1 MSGGPLSGVR
11 VVDLTQM
18 LAGPFTTMLLAD
30 LGADVIKVE
39 PPQGDETRKQGPHL
53 ADDDLHSYGG
63 YFQSVNRSKK
73 SVSLDLKSE
82 GGHEALLTLVD
93 HADILVEN
101 FRVGVMDRLGLSYES
116 LHERNPALVYVAVRG
131 FGDPRTG
138 ASPYQNWPAFDV
150 VAQAM
155 GGLVGMTGATAD
167 SPTKAGPGIG
177 DIFPGTLAATGA
189 LAALLHARSTGEGQF
204 VDVAMYDG
212 VLALCERMAFQF
224 SYGQEIA
231 GPSGNSHPLLS
242 PFGVF
247 PASDGWV
254 AVAAPRNHQWADLAR
269 LMGYP
274 QLAADERFEDNQQ
287 RVKHRAE
294 VDEVVSGWTSART
307 REEIAEVLGGVV
319 PFGPVNTAERI
330 FADPHVAARGMLA
343 EVPHAGSGKTVRIVN
358 SPIKFTQTPTE
369 GPVRA
374 PILGEHTRELLLAA
388 GCDEA
393 QVQSWIRSGNVLD
406 GSIPTMRAAAS
417 PASPDRR

>member
-1 MSGGPLSGVR
+1 MSGGPLDGVR

-18 LAGPFTTMLLAD
+18 LSGPFTTMLLAD
-30 LGADVIKVE
+30 LGADVTKVE

-53 ADDDLHSYGG
+53 ADDDLRSYGA

-82 GGHEALLTLVD
+82 GGRHALLSLVD

-101 FRVGVMDRLGLSYES
+101 FRVGVMDRLGLSYEF

-138 ASPYQNWPAFDV
+138 ASPYQDWPAFDV

-155 GGLVGMTGATAD
+155 GGLVGTTGATAD
-167 SPTKAGPGIG
+167 APTKAGPGIG

-189 LAALLHARSTGEGQF
+189 LAALLHARSTGVGQF

-212 VLALCERMAFQF
+212 ILALCERMAYQY
-224 SYGQEIA
+224 SYRQEIA
-231 GPSGNSHPLLS
+231 GPAGNSHPLLS
-242 PFGVF
+242 PFGIF

-254 AVAAPRNHQWADLAR
+254 AVAAPRTHQWADLVR
-269 LMGYP
+269 LMGCP
-274 QLAADERFEDNQQ
+274 DLAADERFEDNQQ
-287 RVKHRAE
+287 RVMHRAE
-294 VDEVVSGWTSART
+294 VDEIVSEWTSSRT
-307 REEIAEVLGGVV
+307 REEIADVLGGIV

-330 FADPHVAARGMLA
+330 FDDPHVAARGMLA
-343 EVPHAGSGKTVRIVN
+343 EVSHAGSEETVRIVA
-358 SPIKFTQTPTE
+358 SPIKFTGTPTD

-374 PILGEHTRELLLAA
+374 PMIGEHTRELLLAA

-393 QVQSWIRSGNVLD
+393 QVESWIRSGNAID
-406 GSIPTMRAAAS
+406 GSNSAIS
-417 PASPDRR
+417 PASADRR